1 MASTVNELS
10 FRIPGMLS
18 RDEWE
23 STLELLRTL
32 DTDKVL
38 NNVLDVL
45 AVRHASLD
53 SRYTMDNW
61 AAVGV
66 TDGSGYR
73 R

>member
-1 MASTVNELS
+1 
-10 FRIPGMLS
+10 MLS

-32 DTDKVL
+32 DTDGVL

>member
-1 MASTVNELS
+1 MARAVNDLS
-10 FRIPGMLS
+10 FRIPGMLE
-18 RDEWE
+18 RADWE
-23 STLELLRTL
+23 KTLGLLRAL
-32 DTDKVL
+32 DPDGVL
-38 NNVLDVL
+38 DVVLDVL